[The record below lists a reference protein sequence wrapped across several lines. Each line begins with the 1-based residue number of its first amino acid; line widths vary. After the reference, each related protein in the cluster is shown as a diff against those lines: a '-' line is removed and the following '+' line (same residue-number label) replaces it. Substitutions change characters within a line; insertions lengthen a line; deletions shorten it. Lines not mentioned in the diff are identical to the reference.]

1 MWIIGVII
9 VLVAII
15 IMLILF
21 NIKIHKEINNYKNI
35 NQKIN
40 GLNVLQDFMA
50 TAGDAISVDEKIRK
64 INEILIEEYDIKY
77 STIVEF
83 NGTEYVIKASN
94 VEEKHWDNL
103 RSLHNEEIFRDSIT
117 TATPKYITVD
127 QENERLPYQKSE
139 FGRAKAAMFFPLYI
153 ENVYIGYWIIE
164 SGVPHD
170 FDDVDTTIFEI
181 VKENII
187 TVLKTTMHQK
197 TLEAIVRKD
206 LFSGLNTSEYLY
218 GEAKQQIDRYTMSA
232 VCMLKITNL
241 KEINETY
248 SRQLGNKVIT
258 KVAEYIE
265 ENISEEYIF
274 VRHQGPK
281 FIIVFSGV
289 DPEDVVEFLNDIKIT
304 IEKKEISLEQ
314 ELESHNFDDEELI
327 NIKKRGRK
335 RKSENSQVA
344 IPRLNF
350 VISRY
355 YKGTGMQEL
364 VQSLEDYLDSANEN
378 ESDIN
383 NI

>member
-164 SGVPHD
+164 SGVPHA
-170 FDDVDTTIFEI
+170 FDNIDTTILEVVKDNILSVFRI
-181 VKENII
+181 VNYQNIVESL
-187 TVLKTTMHQK
+187 TREHYYS
-197 TLEAIVRKD
+197 A
-206 LFSGLNTSEYLY
+206 LNTSEYLFNE
-218 GEAKQQIDRYTMSA
+218 GRKIIDKYTTSTI
-232 VCMLKITNL
+232 CMIGIANL
-241 KEINETY
+241 ERINKEFNRET
-248 SRQLGNKVIT
+248 GNQVIIDMCD
-258 KVAEYIE
+258 YIK
-265 ENISEEYIF
+265 ENLSSEYIF
-274 VRHQGPK
+274 VRYMGPK
-281 FIIVFSGV
+281 FVIAFSGAEV
-289 DPEDVVEFLNDIKIT
+289 DGVTRFVIDLKNAVENLDVEMVEENK
-304 IEKKEISLEQ
+304 ENNKKG
-314 ELESHNFDDEELI
+314 
-327 NIKKRGRK
+327 KKRIAK
-335 RKSENSQVA
+335 IK
-344 IPRLNF
+344 LNI
-350 VISRY
+350 VLTTY
-355 YKGTGMQEL
+355 YKGTALEKILKKQEEYIDNAPL
-364 VQSLEDYLDSANEN
+364 TEYDV
-378 ESDIN
+378 N

>member
-21 NIKIHKEINNYKNI
+21 NIKIHKEISNYKNI

-40 GLNVLQDFMA
+40 GLNVLQDFMT
-50 TAGDAISVDEKIRK
+50 TAGDSISVDEKIRK

-127 QENERLPYQKSE
+127 NENERLPYQKSE

-164 SGVPHD
+164 SGIPHA
-170 FDDVDTTIFEI
+170 FDNIDTTILEVVKDNILSVFRI
-181 VKENII
+181 VNYQNIVESL
-187 TVLKTTMHQK
+187 TRDDYYSALK
-197 TLEAIVRKD
+197 
-206 LFSGLNTSEYLY
+206 SSEYLF
-218 GEAKQQIDRYTMSA
+218 
-232 VCMLKITNL
+232 
-241 KEINETY
+241 NEG
-248 SRQLGNKVIT
+248 RKVIDKYT
-258 KVAEYIE
+258 TSTICMFRISNLEQINHEFNRETGNQVIIDVCDYIK
-265 ENISEEYIF
+265 ENLSGEYIF
-274 VRHQGPK
+274 VRYMGPK
-281 FIIVFSGV
+281 FVIAFSGAEV
-289 DPEDVVEFLNDIKIT
+289 DGVTRFVLDMKNAVENLEIEIVQ
-304 IEKKEISLEQ
+304 EKKAD
-314 ELESHNFDDEELI
+314 NEETSKKTAKAKL
-327 NIKKRGRK
+327 NI
-335 RKSENSQVA
+335 V
-344 IPRLNF
+344 LTT
-350 VISRY
+350 Y
-355 YKGTGMQEL
+355 YKGTALEKILKKQE
-364 VQSLEDYLDSANEN
+364 EYLDNAPVTEH
-378 ESDIN
+378 DVN